1 VLAWAI
7 TIHKSQGKTFDK
19 VILDIGKGTFAH
31 GQMYVALSRCTGLE
45 GLIIKKK
52 IAKKHIWMDWNVVKF
67 VTDYQYKKSA
77 QECPTEDKMK
87 IIGDAIKN
95 RLTFNITYLKAK
107 DEKSSRLIRP
117 TYIGEML
124 YLGKTYTGIQAFCLK
139 RQENRVFKVDR
150 ILAISDHSEN

>member
-1 VLAWAI
+1 
-7 TIHKSQGKTFDK
+7 
-19 VILDIGKGTFAH
+19 
-31 GQMYVALSRCTGLE
+31 
-45 GLIIKKK
+45 
-52 IAKKHIWMDWNVVKF
+52 
-67 VTDYQYKKSA
+67 
-77 QECPTEDKMK
+77 MK

-150 ILAISDHSEN
+150 ILAISYYPKN